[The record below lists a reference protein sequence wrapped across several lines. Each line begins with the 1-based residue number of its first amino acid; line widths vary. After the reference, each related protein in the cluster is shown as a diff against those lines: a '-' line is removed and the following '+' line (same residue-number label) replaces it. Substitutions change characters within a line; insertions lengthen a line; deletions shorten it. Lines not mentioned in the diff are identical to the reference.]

1 VFGMIPLDHA
11 VVAKLESHGERFEV
25 LVDPDLA
32 VKVRQGEKLEIED
45 VVAADNIFENSS
57 HGTRA
62 SEESLQKVFHTTD
75 FPTIARR
82 IIEKGEIHLTAE
94 QRRQMIADK
103 RRQVITFIAR
113 NAVNPQTGHPHPPQ
127 RIEIAME
134 EARVNIDPFKH
145 LDELVKETVK
155 ALRPLIPIRFEEL
168 RIAVKIP
175 ADYAARAFGDIS
187 AGSVIEREEWQKDG
201 SWICVV
207 RIPAG
212 IQGEFYDL
220 INRISKGTG
229 EVRILDQVY

>member
-1 VFGMIPLDHA
+1 MIPLDHA

-62 SEESLQKVFHTTD
+62 SEESLLKVFHTTD

-187 AGSVIEREEWQKDG
+187 AGAVIEREEWQKDG

-220 INRISKGTG
+220 VNRISKGTG